1 MTCDQSLRGGTV
13 GAVISNISLRIVSD
27 ILGYTQRTTIQQVSS
42 LHLFS
47 FPAVSCLI
55 FEMEWGSV
63 EIQIYKTLECIRLNV
78 DSSVLCLLVH
88 VLQCKPMT
96 NLSFGSLL
104 IGNVWIKLQAINED
118 LQCDRLTHKVH
129 AAVRGETLPTSSPYV
144 NVSTHYY
151 PIVSIHISNRFYTKL
166 KSIRYIVHLSSFG
179 FKKTLLLFR
188 VDNKPMQHSVDT
200 KDTHDLYRND
210 LISKRP

>member
-1 MTCDQSLRGGTV
+1 MTCDQSLRGGQLTV

-27 ILGYTQRTTIQQVSS
+27 IMGYTQRTTIQQVSS

-104 IGNVWIKLQAINED
+104 IGNVSIKLQAINED
-118 LQCDRLTHKVH
+118 LQCDRLNHKVH
-129 AAVRGETLPTSSPYV
+129 AAVRGETL
-144 NVSTHYY
+144 
-151 PIVSIHISNRFYTKL
+151 FL
-166 KSIRYIVHLSSFG
+166 LQVH
-179 FKKTLLLFR
+179 
-188 VDNKPMQHSVDT
+188 M
-200 KDTHDLYRND
+200 
-210 LISKRP
+210 